1 VARGW
6 RRDEDSTFELN
17 LAPLLD
23 MTVVLIPALLLASV
37 FVKVTVVDS
46 PLPQPTSQAQPIEQ
60 KKDIEVSLKLEMTG
74 KGGHK
79 LTITDSK
86 GGNATKEFPL
96 VNGKMDFDGLYTELY
111 KAKQRHPS
119 VFKIELLPGADVV
132 FNDIILTMDAV
143 RTKKTQDEPIEWT
156 DPKTGQLLKLDQLF
170 PDVVLANVL
179 EG

>member
-1 VARGW
+1 MARGW
-6 RRDEDSTFELN
+6 RRDTESTFELN

-37 FVKVTVVDS
+37 FVKITVVDS
-46 PLPQPTSQAQPIEQ
+46 PLPQPTTQVQPQEQ
-60 KKDIEVSLKLEMTG
+60 KKDVEVSLKIEMTA

-79 LTITDSK
+79 LTIQEK
-86 GGNATKEFPL
+86 GANTIKDFPM
-96 VNGKMDFDGLYTELY
+96 VNGKMDFEGLYAEVY
-111 KAKQRHPS
+111 KTKQKFPA
-119 VFKIELLPGADVV
+119 VFRIELAPHTDVE

-143 RTKKTQDEPIEWT
+143 RNRKAKDEPIEWT
-156 DPKTGQLLKLDQLF
+156 DPKTGELLKLDQMF

>member
-1 VARGW
+1 MARGW
-6 RRDEDSTFELN
+6 RRDAESTFELN

-37 FVKVTVVDS
+37 FVKITVVES
-46 PLPQPTSQAQPIEQ
+46 PLPQPSTQTQPADQ
-60 KKDIEVSLKLEMTG
+60 KKDAEVSLKVEMSA

-79 LTITDSK
+79 LTIQEKT
-86 GGNATKEFPL
+86 GNTIKDFPL
-96 VNGKMDFDGLYTELY
+96 INGKLDFEGLYAELY
-111 KAKQRHPS
+111 KTKQRYPS
-119 VFKIELLPGADVV
+119 VFKIELMPNTDVA

-143 RTKKTQDEPIEWT
+143 RNRKMKDEPIEWT

>member
-6 RRDEDSTFELN
+6 RRDEESTFELN

-37 FVKVTVVDS
+37 FVKITVVDS
-46 PLPQPTSQAQPIEQ
+46 PLPQPTTQVQPVEQ
-60 KKDIEVSLKLEMTG
+60 KKDIEVNLKIEMTA

-79 LTITDSK
+79 LTIQEK
-86 GGNATKEFPL
+86 GGNTTKDFPL
-96 VNGKMDFDGLYTELY
+96 VNGKMDFEGLYAQMYQTKL
-111 KAKQRHPS
+111 KFPS
-119 VFKIELLPGADVV
+119 VFKVELMPGADVQY
-132 FNDIILTMDAV
+132 NDIILTMDAV
-143 RTKKTQDEPIEWT
+143 RLKKIKDDPIEWT